1 MESWMLAHVADMKP
15 HLTGNAITVIKRFRW
30 AKGHHVQRS
39 GIVLAVHSHAST
51 VFLRRAILGVV
62 FLGQFI
68 ASREFLNAFLAI
80 SWSGPI
86 PPEVERRARGDP
98 EGPGDLPKAQALPPQ
113 TPQLVG
119 VNRGAGSASCGGH
132 KLRKPPDEVVLLGRA

>member
-15 HLTGNAITVIKRFRW
+15 HLTGNAITVIKSFRW
-30 AKGHHVQRS
+30 TKGHHVQRS

-68 ASREFLNAFLAI
+68 ASREFLNALPAI
-80 SWSGPI
+80 SRRRPI
-86 PPEVERRARGDP
+86 PVEVEGGARGDP
-98 EGPGDLPKAQALPPQ
+98 EGPGDLPEA
-113 TPQLVG
+113 
-119 VNRGAGSASCGGH
+119 
-132 KLRKPPDEVVLLGRA
+132 